1 MIQKLR
7 KIYSSLIIYDE
18 KHVNFNQ
25 NYKWFITDQ
34 NEIIGIDKKELA
46 QKDAS
51 LLAVFLTPYDI
62 QFPIL
67 TAEEQKWHDIIHSND
82 QQQVSNQFKHSY
94 RFVYFRSEERRVGK
108 ECRIRWTKYNINIG
122 MNCRER
128 ND

>member
-1 MIQKLR
+1 MIQKLQ

-25 NYKWFITDQ
+25 NYKLFITDQ
-34 NEIIGIDKKELA
+34 NEIIGIDKKELT

-62 QFPIL
+62 QFTIL

-82 QQQVSNQFKHSY
+82 QQINDKLKHSY
-94 RFVYFRSEERRVGK
+94 RFVYFSMQENQIES
-108 ECRIRWTKYNINIG
+108 T
-122 MNCRER
+122 
-128 ND
+128 